1 MRKNEHTA
9 YEAALLYYFQGET
22 MEAIARRLG
31 VSRSTVSRLLSEARE
46 TGVVKISLQDPG
58 TTPESLSSD
67 LGHEF
72 GVRVHLVSVRESDT
86 EVRRLDLVARVAAR
100 LVASWMEPGTVLGI
114 AWGTTIAAVTQHLT
128 PHPCPE
134 SAVVQLNGAA
144 NANTSGVNHAG
155 AIVAAAATAFDA
167 SMHHFPV
174 PAFFDYT
181 TTKEAMWRERSIR
194 RVLALQRRA
203 DMALFGVGSL
213 AGGLASHVYAAGYL
227 DDEDMETL
235 RREKVVGDVCT
246 VMLRADGSYAD
257 IPLNERTTGP
267 RPHELKLVRRRVCVV
282 AGESKVPALRAALRA
297 GTITDLI
304 IDEDTAGQLRQ
315 HHP

>member
-1 MRKNEHTA
+1 MRKTEHTA

-155 AIVAAAATAFDA
+155 AIIAAAATAFDA

-181 TTKEAMWRERSIR
+181 TTK
-194 RVLALQRRA
+194 
-203 DMALFGVGSL
+203 
-213 AGGLASHVYAAGYL
+213 
-227 DDEDMETL
+227 
-235 RREKVVGDVCT
+235 KPC
-246 VMLRADGSYAD
+246 
-257 IPLNERTTGP
+257 
-267 RPHELKLVRRRVCVV
+267 
-282 AGESKVPALRAALRA
+282 GESARYAGCSPCNAGLTWRCSESVPWPVAWRRTSTQRAIWTTRTWRRCVGRRSSVTSAR
-297 GTITDLI
+297 
-304 IDEDTAGQLRQ
+304 
-315 HHP
+315 